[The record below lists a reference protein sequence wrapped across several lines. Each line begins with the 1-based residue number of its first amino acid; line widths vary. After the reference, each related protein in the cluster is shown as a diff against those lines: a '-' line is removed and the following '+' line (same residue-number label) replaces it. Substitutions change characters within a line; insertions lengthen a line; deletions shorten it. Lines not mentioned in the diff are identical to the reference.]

1 MSNLNNTINNNNSN
15 PLYKKRMEDVAKIL
29 LERKTKLL
37 YYNTINI
44 ENQSP
49 TKKNNA
55 IKNKGTIRDSLSSIF
70 SAFKKNNNNN
80 QNNNNNLTHSYSNKK
95 ENKFHRY
102 IKHKSSEI
110 TKSTENISNNSNSSL
125 ENLFSNINNNE
136 NNKINK
142 YKLSLTGKLEKKILK
157 ENEIVEEENYSSSSF
172 EKEEYNF
179 FNNNNNNDNESSNH
193 NEIYEIVNTLVNEEN
208 IEQIKNLYEEII
220 IEFKNSKN
228 KNKDENS
235 LLKKKMLAYDYMKFI
250 FGDDIST
257 IIAQHSKNIEITEFI
272 IYQIYYYI
280 SILYIKEEDLFQEDI
295 IMSYL
300 TGFIYSSENFN
311 IISNIVIEENIQDL
325 TISQNMLK
333 TQNKI
338 IKSLIPK
345 ISSFIPAEL
354 INILQ
359 SKKPIKFI
367 INDLFNNS
375 LVNNKLNN
383 IEQIAMK
390 IIEENKYLPE
400 MNKNKYMYSLIL
412 DLDETLVH
420 YIEEENRAYVKVR
433 YGVENFLN
441 DLSKIFEIIIFTENT
456 KDYADIILDNIDP
469 KHTLISYRLYREHIM
484 NNNIKNIIKIGRD
497 LDKTIIIDNDE
508 ECFAM
513 QKENG
518 LKIKTF
524 NGEEDDR
531 ELIYLKNDL
540 LYLINKTIK
549 DDIKGDIRRFL
560 PEIQKKMNDRY
571 SICK

>member
-1 MSNLNNTINNNNSN
+1 MSNIINNNINTNSY
-15 PLYKKRMEDVAKIL
+15 YKKNLEDVAKIL

-37 YYNTINI
+37 EYNKINND
-44 ENQSP
+44 NQN
-49 TKKNNA
+49 KKN
-55 IKNKGTIRDSLSSIF
+55 KNKGTIRDSLSSIF
-70 SAFKKNNNNN
+70 SAFKKNNTN
-80 QNNNNNLTHSYSNKK
+80 QNNNYNLTYSYSNKK

-102 IKHKSSEI
+102 IKHKSSEF

-125 ENLFSNINNNE
+125 ENLFLNNNNE
-136 NNKINK
+136 TNNINK
-142 YKLSLTGKLEKKILK
+142 YKLTLTGKLEKKILK

-208 IEQIKNLYEEII
+208 IDQIKNLYEEII

-345 ISSFIPAEL
+345 ISSFIPAKL

>member
-125 ENLFSNINNNE
+125 ENLFSNINSNE

-208 IEQIKNLYEEII
+208 IDQIKNLYEEII

>member
-1 MSNLNNTINNNNSN
+1 
-15 PLYKKRMEDVAKIL
+15 
-29 LERKTKLL
+29 
-37 YYNTINI
+37 
-44 ENQSP
+44 
-49 TKKNNA
+49 
-55 IKNKGTIRDSLSSIF
+55 
-70 SAFKKNNNNN
+70 
-80 QNNNNNLTHSYSNKK
+80 
-95 ENKFHRY
+95 
-102 IKHKSSEI
+102 
-110 TKSTENISNNSNSSL
+110 
-125 ENLFSNINNNE
+125 
-136 NNKINK
+136 
-142 YKLSLTGKLEKKILK
+142 
-157 ENEIVEEENYSSSSF
+157 
-172 EKEEYNF
+172 
-179 FNNNNNNDNESSNH
+179 
-193 NEIYEIVNTLVNEEN
+193 
-208 IEQIKNLYEEII
+208 
-220 IEFKNSKN
+220 
-228 KNKDENS
+228 
-235 LLKKKMLAYDYMKFI
+235 MLAYDYMKFI